1 MMPSSESQK
10 AGDRIHYVAGEYLP
24 DAKSYVGFA
33 VRKAGETDSE
43 AVLRSINRRLAQNGY
58 AASRLEHLG
67 EGVYHFWICTRST
80 KRPRATEGVGDFS
93 FRITRVTCRQRKD
106 AVRLADKDIRPG

>member
-1 MMPSSESQK
+1 MMPSPETQT
-10 AGDRIHYVAGEYLP
+10 AGERIHYIVGEYHP

-33 VRKAGETDSE
+33 VRKVGETDSE
-43 AVLRSINRRLAQNGY
+43 AVLRSFNRRLAQYGY

-67 EGVYHFWICTRST
+67 EGIYQFWVSTRST

-93 FRITRVTCRQRKD
+93 FRISRVTCRQRKD
-106 AVRLADKDIRPG
+106 AVRPAAKDIGPG